1 MLPNGK
7 IIPCEICGK
16 DKYFAKWEQKPQ
28 YRKHFYC
35 SQECNRIGKS
45 KFYSGED
52 GCNWQGGDIEVE
64 CSDCGIK
71 LFKEKN
77 QLNKSNRYYCSD
89 ICMGKYFS
97 KNMVGENH
105 PNFGRKFPEFS
116 ERMKKNNPM
125 SDKATREKVS
135 KTLKKLFK
143 DGKWDARTGSH
154 HSLESRLKQSLAKGG
169 DGISLADPR
178 YPGIFGKSLK
188 KRIKD
193 RDEHVC
199 QCCFQTEEQEMAH
212 SGHGLSVHHIDY
224 NKFNCVDTNLITVC
238 LYCNNIAN
246 GNREY
251 WFAYYTYLIQE
262 KIREGVIKI

>member
-7 IIPCEICGK
+7 IISCEICGK
-16 DKYFAKWEQKPQ
+16 DKYFAKWEQKIK
-28 YRKHFYC
+28 KHFYC
-35 SQECNRIGKS
+35 SQTCNVLGRS
-45 KFYSGED
+45 KFYSGEL
-52 GCNWQGGDIEVE
+52 GCNWQGGKIEVE
-64 CSDCGIK
+64 CSECGIK

-89 ICMGKYFS
+89 ICMGKYYS
-97 KNMVGENH
+97 KNMAGENH

-125 SDKATREKVS
+125 KNKETKEKVS
-135 KTLKKLFK
+135 KSLKKAFK
-143 DGKWDARTGSH
+143 DGTWINRTGSY

-169 DGISLADPR
+169 NGIKFVDR
-178 YPGIFGKSLK
+178 IYPGIFGTVLK

-193 RDEHVC
+193 RDDHIC
-199 QCCFQTEEQEMAH
+199 QCCFQTEEQEIEH
-212 SGHGLSVHHIDY
+212 VGRRLPVHHIDY

-246 GNREY
+246 GDREY

-262 KIREGVIKI
+262 KISEGVIKI